1 MITTLASFSY
11 EGRAPLRV
19 FGSPEEP
26 LFIAREV
33 CDALGLSKYRDAL
46 QRVPEWAQGRPLR
59 VDTETAGKASTQGGR
74 FPAESVD
81 SDSTVSGATGG
92 RGWLATLTE
101 AGLYYLVLRSDR
113 PEAEAFQAW
122 VCREVLPAIRKAGFY
137 AATGG
142 EPAQLKR
149 LRVLEL
155 ETEAQRHLLA
165 AEEANRRI
173 QLLRGVPLALPAP
186 GAITVREWLAANR
199 PKLTKGH
206 GPCEIALAV
215 KAYAR
220 KAGEPVSRICP
231 TGNPSRSVAVYR
243 PEVIAAAIEAFLNL
257 RGGVR

>member
-46 QRVPEWAQGRPLR
+46 QRVPDWALGRPLR
-59 VDTETAGKASTQGGR
+59 VDTEKGGKG
-74 FPAESVD
+74 SVQD
-81 SDSTVSGATGG
+81 M
-92 RGWLATLTE
+92 ATLTE

-173 QLLRGVPLALPAP
+173 QLLRGVPLELPAP
-186 GAITVREWLAANR
+186 GAMTVRDWLAANR

-215 KAYAR
+215 KSYAR

>member
-1 MITTLASFSY
+1 MNTTLASFAY
-11 EGRAPLRV
+11 QDRAPLRV
-19 FGSPEEP
+19 YGTPEEP

-33 CDALGLSKYRDAL
+33 CDALGIEHYRNAL
-46 QRVPEWAQGRPLR
+46 QRVPEWAVGCGVR
-59 VDTETAGKASTQGGR
+59 VHTEKGGTG
-74 FPAESVD
+74 SVQD
-81 SDSTVSGATGG
+81 M
-92 RGWLATLTE
+92 ATLTE

-165 AEEANRRI
+165 AEEVQRRI

-186 GAITVREWLAANR
+186 GALTVATWLKANR
-199 PKLTKGH
+199 PKLSTGH

-215 KAYAR
+215 KSYAR

-243 PEVIAAAIEAFLNL
+243 PEVIAAAIEALLNL
-257 RGGVR
+257 RGGAR

>member
-1 MITTLASFSY
+1 MTTTLASFSY

-26 LFIAREV
+26 LFIAQEV
-33 CDALGLSKYRDAL
+33 CSALGISAHRDAF
-46 QRVPEWAQGRPLR
+46 QRVPEWAQGRRVR
-59 VDTETAGKASTQGGR
+59 VDAPGGSGKGG
-74 FPAESVD
+74 SQD
-81 SDSTVSGATGG
+81 M
-92 RGWLATLTE
+92 ATLTE

-165 AEEANRRI
+165 AEEVNRRI

-186 GAITVREWLAANR
+186 GAITVAAWLKANR
-199 PKLTKGH
+199 PKLSTGH

-215 KAYAR
+215 KSYAR

-243 PEVIAAAIEAFLNL
+243 PEVIAAAIEALLNL
-257 RGGVR
+257 RGGAR